1 MLENPSIQS
10 VLVHVTPICKGFYDV
25 RSDNP
30 SGADNQQGSPSFP
43 TSGGDVTPQRLHA
56 ELLAVGAKGLE
67 AYLQGA
73 LRDATRSALHRTHR
87 FSQSNVDWLTLVG
100 TALSLLGHRSWMY
113 REGRTRN
120 LWVLETTAKFL
131 SLDFDPLE
139 LVGTPYG
146 LSYVRGY
153 FDTDGGM
160 PRDPK
165 ARLYRQLCQKDR
177 ASLESVVTVLDGWAI
192 RCGRVH
198 NPSVRVDPDY
208 WRVFVRSC
216 SHESFM
222 RLVGSWHPVKRQQIQ
237 TRMKI

>member
-10 VLVHVTPICKGFYDV
+10 VLVHVTPICKGFHDV
-25 RSDNP
+25 CSDNP
-30 SGADNQQGSPSFP
+30 TGADNQQGSPSLS
-43 TSGGDVTPQRLHA
+43 TLGGDVTPQRLHA

-87 FSQSNVDWLTLVG
+87 FSQSNPDWLTLVG

-131 SLDFDPLE
+131 SLGFDPLE
-139 LVGTPYG
+139 LVGTPHG

-160 PRDPK
+160 PKDPT
-165 ARLYRQLCQKDR
+165 ARLYFQLCQKDR
-177 ASLESVVTVLDGWAI
+177 ASLESVVTILEGRAI

>member
-1 MLENPSIQS
+1 M
-10 VLVHVTPICKGFYDV
+10 
-25 RSDNP
+25 RSDKP
-30 SGADNQQGSPSFP
+30 TGADNQQGSPSLP
-43 TSGGDVTPQRLHA
+43 TLGGVVTPQRLHA

-87 FSQSNVDWLTLVG
+87 FSQSNADWLTLVG
-100 TALSLLGHRSWMY
+100 TALSMLGHRSWMY
-113 REGRTRN
+113 REGKKRN

-131 SLDFDPLE
+131 SLDFDPLR
-139 LVGTPYG
+139 LVGTPDG

-160 PRDPK
+160 PRDDT
-165 ARLYRQLCQKDR
+165 ARLYLQLCQKDR
-177 ASLESVVTVLDGWAI
+177 ASLEAVVTVLDEWDI
-192 RCGRVH
+192 RFGRVH
-198 NPSVRVDPDY
+198 NPSVRVDPEY

-222 RLVGSWHPVKRQQIQ
+222 RLVGSWHPVKRQQMQ